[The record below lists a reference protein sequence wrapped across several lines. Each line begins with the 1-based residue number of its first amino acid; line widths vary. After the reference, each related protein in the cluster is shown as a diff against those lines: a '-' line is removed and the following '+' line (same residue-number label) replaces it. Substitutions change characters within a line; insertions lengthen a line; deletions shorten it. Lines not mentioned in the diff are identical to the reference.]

1 MKWTTNPFFH
11 PRPHPSPPPSP
22 PTPTNETDIE
32 SLPTPPAPQTHPH
45 LLPPTTRLTLSQAI
59 YIFLLD
65 GLGAALLSGA
75 INFALAYAMYDTTK
89 KPIRLWHLPNT
100 LAGDAGVT
108 IILQNLI
115 TWSLELVLVNRDL
128 ARGAVAP
135 IGFLPIPKTKLARWF
150 FFLDRQD
157 DASKPG
163 GWRHWAAF
171 WASQMVRA
179 MVVSVGCFVVV
190 WPVAVG
196 VMAAVG
202 RKEEDGGDYVFG
214 RRWAPQVFKLV
225 LGAVLGGV
233 TTPGFVVFWLAR
245 AGWAVKVNGGLREEA
260 GAEGEGEG
268 DGEGHVV
275 VDGEVGEGVA
285 EGHVVEGRA
294 SDEETVVD
302 GGQEGG
308 GLEEGVGGKK

>member
-11 PRPHPSPPPSP
+11 PRPHPSPPLSP
-22 PTPTNETDIE
+22 PTPTTPDTDIE
-32 SLPTPPAPQTHPH
+32 SLPTPPAPHTHPL

-59 YIFLLD
+59 YIFVID

-75 INFALAYAMYDTTK
+75 INFALAYAMYDTTH
-89 KPIRLWHLPNT
+89 KPIRLWRLPNT

-128 ARGAVAP
+128 ARGSIAP
-135 IGFLPIPKTKLARWF
+135 IGFLPAPKSGFARWF
-150 FFLDRQD
+150 FFLDRTD

-171 WASQMVRA
+171 WASQLVRA
-179 MVVSVGCFVVV
+179 MVVSVGCFVVF

-196 VMAAVG
+196 VLTAVG
-202 RKEEDGGDYVFG
+202 RKEGGDWVFG

-225 LGAVLGGV
+225 LGAVVGGV

-245 AGWAVKVNGGLREEA
+245 AGWAVGVNGGLR
-260 GAEGEGEG
+260 GEGEAERG
-268 DGEGHVV
+268 EVEEAVVGGEGVV
-275 VDGEVGEGVA
+275 EGVDEGVA
-285 EGHVVEGRA
+285 EGVVEGRA

-302 GGQEGG
+302 GGQEAGD
-308 GLEEGVGGKK
+308 LDAVPGGKK